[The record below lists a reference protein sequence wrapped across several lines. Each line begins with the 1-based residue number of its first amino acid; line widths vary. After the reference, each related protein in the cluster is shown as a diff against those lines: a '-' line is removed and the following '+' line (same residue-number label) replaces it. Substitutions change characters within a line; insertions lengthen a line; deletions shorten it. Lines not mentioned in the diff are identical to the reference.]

1 MKTNSPAINLLALPP
16 LQRKIMVYLL
26 REGPTLPATMVDDLA
41 FDPVQ
46 MQRALVDLQASG
58 HIQQRAND
66 AFAVNLG
73 HTRRRTL
80 PARLWPALQTASRLY
95 SAQEIITLRVAV
107 PIVQFAR
114 AKLSEFTDHGPGHML
129 RVSAFATQL
138 AYVLGLT
145 PSEQRLLRAAA
156 LFHDVGNIIDR
167 ARHHIISQ
175 ETVEKLAAKGQL
187 PFSTGEAALIG
198 LLCRWHRKEYDP
210 DRIDQLYGETIRT
223 GLAASILRVA
233 DALDSDYHRVDYGAK
248 FKRVVEFFFPH
259 ELPYMDD
266 LATILGIRICCMPAI
281 RLQVFVE
288 EQTQIEASYH
298 IGALRKDVAET
309 PLPCTIQVIKC
320 PIHAGPLAAT
330 GYSNGH
336 QTAPQVLPAALLV
349 APFDPHSLV
358 MAALSYKHLRAAGY
372 QVALLIYPDTYGAT
386 AWLWDEG
393 LADFTPSDFAQLVVI
408 GDRPDPASTAPL
420 FANLARWQAAGANVT
435 LLNRYQANWARL
447 PDLIGRGVQ
456 VALGGDWAYFWGD
469 AADEADLF
477 WGGIAALC
485 TRDPIQSTVGL
496 TAAEALI
503 SQGLL
508 KVIYDAIAHTHHHPP
523 TDGEGWVALAMPILE
538 QICADS
544 RAWFTAQG
552 AAFSRTYA
560 WLPVPPT
567 VQGKVLYFDLGT
579 IVQGQRIFWGLE
591 AAIEANGRAVE
602 RGIAFNTPYAIAT
615 WVDPADVAA
624 DETVQLLAINH
635 WRDEEA
641 TPIRLRYLPEHG
653 PTPEGNEC
661 AIRVRL
667 PAAQVTAVVQAL
679 IAACNEG

>member
-66 AFAVNLG
+66 AFAVDLG

-138 AYVLGLT
+138 AHVLGLT
-145 PSEQRLLRAAA
+145 ASEQRLLRAAA

-175 ETVEKLAAKGQL
+175 ETVERLVANGQL

-210 DRIDQLYGETIRT
+210 DRTDQLYGETIRT
-223 GLAASILRVA
+223 GLAASVLRVA

-248 FKRVVEFFFPH
+248 FKGIVEFFFPH

-266 LATILGIRICCMPAI
+266 LATILGLRICCLPDL
-281 RLQVFVE
+281 RLQVFVKG
-288 EQTQIEASYH
+288 QTQVEASYH

-320 PIHAGPLAAT
+320 PIRTYPVAT
-330 GYSNGH
+330 VGRSNGH
-336 QTAPQVLPAALLV
+336 HATPQILPAALLV

-372 QVALLIYPDTYGAT
+372 QVQLLIYPDTHGAT

-408 GDRPDPASTAPL
+408 GDRPDTTSTGAL
-420 FANLARWQAAGANVT
+420 FAGVARWQDAGANIT
-435 LLNRYQANWARL
+435 LLNRYQANWAHL
-447 PDLIGRGVQ
+447 PDLIGCGVQ
-456 VALGGDWAYFWGD
+456 VSLGGDWAYFWGD
-469 AADEADLF
+469 EADEADLF

-496 TAAEALI
+496 TAEEALI

-508 KVIYDAIAHTHHHPP
+508 KAIYDALTHASHHPP
-523 TDGEGWVALAMPILE
+523 ADAEGWVALALPIME
-538 QICADS
+538 QICADR

-552 AAFSRTYA
+552 AAFSHTYA
-560 WLPVPPT
+560 RLPLPPT
-567 VQGKVLYFDLGT
+567 VQGKVLYFDLAT
-579 IVQGQRIFWGLE
+579 IKPGQMVFWGLE
-591 AAIEANGRAVE
+591 AAIEANGRAAE

-615 WVDPADVAA
+615 WVDPADAA
-624 DETVQLLAINH
+624 TGETVQLLAINH

-641 TPIRLRYLPEHG
+641 TPIRLFYLPEHG
-653 PTPEGNEC
+653 PTPEGNES

-667 PAAQVTAVVQAL
+667 PAAQVTSVVQVL